1 MMSHHLIQA
10 FAKHEKNLSS
20 CLFANIVESR
30 GGENDDDDSEN
41 TSLLI
46 GVELF
51 RKRRHAVIS

>member
-30 GGENDDDDSEN
+30 GGEDDDDSEN

-51 RKRRHAVIS
+51 RKRRHAVFS